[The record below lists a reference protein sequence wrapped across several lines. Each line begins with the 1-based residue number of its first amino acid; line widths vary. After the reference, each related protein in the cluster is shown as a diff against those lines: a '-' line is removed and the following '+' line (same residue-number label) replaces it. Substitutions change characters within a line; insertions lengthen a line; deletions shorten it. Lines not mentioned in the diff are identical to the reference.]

1 MNTSPPYG
9 LPRLHGGPGSDRR
22 GTPRHLSRPT
32 AGLDE
37 RWTTIDG
44 VEIFYRQAAGPPGA
58 PVVTH
63 LHGFGLSGNYL
74 LPTAQDLA
82 TDFRTFVPDLP
93 GFGRSGDPVRVPG
106 VPELARE
113 AADFLT
119 DRGVSR
125 SSLVGNSLGCT
136 VVCEFA
142 NQFPERLDRAVLVSP
157 AGGPFNQP
165 LRRAVGQLLRDGLRE
180 PPRLLGVALP
190 DYLRFGVGSTL
201 RLFEALTR
209 FPTLDRLLD
218 LPVPTLVVVGTR
230 DPLMPDET
238 RILQLARDHRHDS
251 VVLVA
256 LQNAAHAVNFSHP
269 RELAALIRRF
279 MADQPLALPDEPGR
293 ARAYEIHRGD
303 RMPPL
308 RDPE

>member
-1 MNTSPPYG
+1 VAHG
-9 LPRLHGGPGSDRR
+9 RALPRLRSGSRSDRR
-22 GTPRHLSRPT
+22 GTHRHLSRPT

-44 VEIFYRQAAGPPGA
+44 IEVFYRDSPGPPGA
-58 PVVTH
+58 AVMTH
-63 LHGFGLSGNYL
+63 LHGFGLSGRYL
-74 LPTAQDLA
+74 LPTARDL
-82 TDFRTFVPDLP
+82 TTVFRTFVPDLP
-93 GFGRSGDPVRVPG
+93 GFGRSGDPTRAPG

-119 DRGVSR
+119 DRGVAR
-125 SSLVGNSLGCT
+125 STLVGNSLGCA

-142 NQFPERLDRAVLVSP
+142 HQFPERLDRAVLVSP

-165 LRRAVGQLLRDGLRE
+165 LRRAVRQLLRDGPRE
-180 PPRLLGVALP
+180 PPRLLRVAVP
-190 DYLRFGVGSTL
+190 DYLRFGLTSTL

-230 DPLMPDET
+230 DPLMPEEA
-238 RILQLARDHRHDS
+238 RIVQVARDHRHDS
-251 VVLVA
+251 VVVVA
-256 LQNAAHAVNFSHP
+256 LQDAAHAVNFSHP
-269 RELAALIRRF
+269 RELATLIRRF
-279 MADQPLALPDEPGR
+279 MADQPLDLPDEPGG
-293 ARAYEIHRGD
+293 ARAHEIYRGD

-308 RDPE
+308 R